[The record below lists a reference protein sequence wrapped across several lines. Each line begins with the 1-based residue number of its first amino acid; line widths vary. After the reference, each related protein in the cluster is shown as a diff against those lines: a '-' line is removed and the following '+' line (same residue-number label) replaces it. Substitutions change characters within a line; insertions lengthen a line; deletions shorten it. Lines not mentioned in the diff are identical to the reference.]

1 MTHKGFLK
9 EGKSPMSDDFHG
21 LPTAQLSNDQI
32 RLHYLTEAGPRIVRL
47 YFGENEENWLAETP
61 GKTWE
66 TAHGRYSIRGGHR
79 LWHGPEVAGRSDVP
93 DDAPPQITALPD
105 GVQLSAPIEE
115 PTGVQKQL
123 AIRLHPERPQ
133 LTLQHTLTNHNR
145 WPIELA
151 AWAITMMALGGT
163 AVLPQTRKQLD
174 AAGLQPN
181 RCLVLWPY
189 TRWQDP
195 RLHPDDDFL
204 LVDGDPSLPPCKI
217 GTMNRRGWLGYRRD
231 DLLFLKRF
239 HPQAEAPHVDFGCN
253 SEIYVNDQFL
263 ELETLSPLTR
273 LGPGESVRHSETW
286 YFLTGMGDAADRQ
299 TLRRILAERAAT
311 LDIFDA

>member
-1 MTHKGFLK
+1 
-9 EGKSPMSDDFHG
+9 MSDDFYG
-21 LPTAQLSNDQI
+21 LPTAQLENDQI
-32 RLHYLTEAGPRIVRL
+32 RLHYLTGAGPRIVRL

-66 TAHGRYSIRGGHR
+66 TPHGRFSIRGGHR

-93 DDAPPQITALPD
+93 DDAPVEVTPLPD
-105 GVQLSAPIEE
+105 GVQLTAPIEG
-115 PTGVQKQL
+115 PTGIQKQL

-133 LTLQHTLTNHNR
+133 VALQHTLTNHNR

-163 AVLPQTRKQLD
+163 AVIPQTRKQLD

-181 RCLVLWPY
+181 RRLVLWPY
-189 TRWQDP
+189 TRWGDP
-195 RLHPDDDFL
+195 RLHPHDDFF
-204 LVDGDPSLPPCKI
+204 LVDGDPLLPPCKI
-217 GTMNRRGWLGYRRD
+217 GVMNRRGWLGYRRGD
-231 DLLFLKRF
+231 ALFVKRF
-239 HPQAEAPHVDFGCN
+239 RPQPEASHIDFGCN
-253 SEIYVNDQFL
+253 SEIYANDQFL
-263 ELETLSPLTR
+263 ELETLSPRAR

-286 YFLTGMGDAADRQ
+286 EFVAGFAAAADHRALRQ
-299 TLRRILAERAAT
+299 ILAEHAAT